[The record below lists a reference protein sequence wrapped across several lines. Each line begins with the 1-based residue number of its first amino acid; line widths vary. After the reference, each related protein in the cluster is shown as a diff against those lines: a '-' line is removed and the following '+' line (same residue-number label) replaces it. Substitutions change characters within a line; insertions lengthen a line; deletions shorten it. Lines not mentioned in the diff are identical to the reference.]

1 MATKRNKVAVT
12 TPPVSFD
19 IEARMAAAMTPAAQ
33 IDAGVNSD
41 AWKRRR
47 VEWAEQV
54 PFVLAIIDVAIDVDQ
69 MAHKPVRRTDR
80 SRLTAF
86 RVAIETALGH
96 YLHEKDKF
104 SGVIADIRLTRK
116 LMGLVMADVV
126 EIDVKVPESLGGG
139 LTTVE
144 ATFI

>member
-1 MATKRNKVAVT
+1 MATKRNSKVAA
-12 TPPVSFD
+12 PPALFD

-33 IDAGVNSD
+33 MEGQVNSD

-47 VEWAEQV
+47 AEWAEQV
-54 PFVLAIIDVAIDVDQ
+54 PFVVAIIDVAIDVDQ

-80 SRLTAF
+80 SRLTAI
-86 RVAIETALGH
+86 RVALETALGH